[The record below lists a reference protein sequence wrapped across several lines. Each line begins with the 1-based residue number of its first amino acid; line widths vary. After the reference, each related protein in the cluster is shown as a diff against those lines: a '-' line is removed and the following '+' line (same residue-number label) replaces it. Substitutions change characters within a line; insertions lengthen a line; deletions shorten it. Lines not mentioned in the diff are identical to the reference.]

1 MVMSQ
6 VIFSLSSIPAQ
17 QPLSAV
23 QQGIVQAGDDESSG
37 ATLAPRMNAMI
48 NRDVVRFSMVFV
60 FNTKPKSM
68 FHNHKDFHSGVLEA
82 TGKNQ

>member
-1 MVMSQ
+1 MSQ
-6 VIFSLSSIPAQ
+6 VIFSLFSIPAQ
-17 QPLSAV
+17 QLV
-23 QQGIVQAGDDESSG
+23 VVEQQGIVQTGDDESSG

-68 FHNHKDFHSGVLEA
+68 FHNHKDFRSGVLEA